1 MSASNVIEVG
11 IKPEI
16 AAALELLKAN
26 GYRFTSPVLEKS
38 VYHEGTPE
46 GKLLKALIVDVE
58 ATGKDTLTD
67 KMIEIG
73 AVLVEYDSATGY
85 IHQVLD
91 TVSELEDPEMPISEG
106 AFKVHGISQEM
117 VAGQK
122 FSDKTVEL
130 AKQSNVVVCH
140 NSDYDRKMLEKRFPI
155 FETKPFACS
164 LRNVAWLD
172 EGFMGAKLEYI
183 LYSLGKHYEGHR
195 AINDCFA
202 LIEALSCTLPVS
214 NKGAFLAM
222 MENVRLL
229 EVDIAALNTPFDSKD
244 TLKANGYKWF
254 DDGQGVKYW
263 HKSLKEADVEAEV
276 EWLKVNVYGEGRKF
290 TLQHTEI
297 DAYVR
302 FSKRDS
308 TKISKISY

>member
-1 MSASNVIEVG
+1 MSTSNVIEEGV
-11 IKPEI
+11 KPEI
-16 AAALELLKAN
+16 AAAIELLKSN

-38 VYHEGTPE
+38 VYNEGTPE
-46 GKLLKALIVDVE
+46 GKLYKALILDVE
-58 ATGKDTLTD
+58 ATGPNTATD
-67 KMIEIG
+67 KMIEVG
-73 AVLVEYDSATGY
+73 GVLVEYDSTTGFIY
-85 IHQVLD
+85 RVLD

-106 AFKVHGISQEM
+106 AFKVHGITQEM
-117 VAGQK
+117 VAGKK

-130 AKQSNVVVCH
+130 ATQSNVVVCH
-140 NSDYDRKMLEKRFPI
+140 NSDYDRKMLEKRFPV

-195 AINDCFA
+195 AINDCYA
-202 LIEALSCTLPVS
+202 LIEALNCTLPVS

-244 TLKANGYKWF
+244 TLKAKGYRWF
-254 DDGQGVKYW
+254 DDGNGNKYW
-263 HKSLKEADVEAEV
+263 HKSLKEAEVEAEV
-276 EWLKVNVYGEGRKF
+276 EWLKANIYGEGRHF

-302 FSKRDS
+302 FSNRDS